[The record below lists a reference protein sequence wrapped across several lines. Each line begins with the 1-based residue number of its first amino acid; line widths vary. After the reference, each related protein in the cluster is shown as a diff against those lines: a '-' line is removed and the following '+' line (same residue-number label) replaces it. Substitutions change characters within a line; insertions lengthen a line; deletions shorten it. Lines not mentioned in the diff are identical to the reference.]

1 MLMERVAKSSLAM
14 MPQVTL
20 AWRKAWGFDAFVIP
34 ALFAT
39 RLIIVATLVPASLP
53 PVIVLGRRIASLP
66 AGCAAIQASTC
77 FFQTPLITGEYRS
90 CERTFVAPN
99 HAW

>member
-1 MLMERVAKSSLAM
+1 MLRVGRSSLAM
-14 MPQVTL
+14 MPQVIR
-20 AWRKAWGFDAFVIP
+20 ACRKACGFVAFVIP
-34 ALFAT
+34 AFFAT
-39 RLIIVATLVPASLP
+39 PLIIVATFVPASLP

-66 AGCAAIQASTC
+66 AGCAAIQASRC

-90 CERTFVAPN
+90 CERTLVEPN